1 MEKEQAYFR
10 KQMQGLL
17 PLNLGALF
25 MPPIWGPAHGIW
37 ITILFYPLWLFA
49 DNLFYAAFTEPT
61 TLTVV
66 CAVLVFIGSVVVT
79 VLFAW
84 VGQRYALRRALTMG
98 KTKEEYQK
106 KQRIWAICMALVA
119 IIFIG
124 QVAMVELPGL
134 QQFFNVCG
142 LNLQDWIIIIIGS
155 SLVLWVRELWHLLTK
170 SSSCSTNEKASK

>member
-1 MEKEQAYFR
+1 MTQQEQKQEKKQETHNHTKHDVDTDANTTERDQRRAMEKEQAYFR

-106 KQRIWAICMALVA
+106 KQRIWAVCMALVA
-119 IIFIG
+119 IVFIALATWYNLD
-124 QVAMVELPGL
+124 VRPFVEFPE
-134 QQFFNVCG
+134 V
-142 LNLQDWIIIIIGS
+142 
-155 SLVLWVRELWHLLTK
+155 
-170 SSSCSTNEKASK
+170 

>member
-1 MEKEQAYFR
+1 MEQQEQKQETHNYTKNHNHTKHNADTNVDTTERDERRAMEKEQAYFR
-10 KQMQGLL
+10 KQIQGLL

-119 IIFIG
+119 IIFIALATWYNLD
-124 QVAMVELPGL
+124 VRPFVEFP
-134 QQFFNVCG
+134 
-142 LNLQDWIIIIIGS
+142 
-155 SLVLWVRELWHLLTK
+155 E
-170 SSSCSTNEKASK
+170 A